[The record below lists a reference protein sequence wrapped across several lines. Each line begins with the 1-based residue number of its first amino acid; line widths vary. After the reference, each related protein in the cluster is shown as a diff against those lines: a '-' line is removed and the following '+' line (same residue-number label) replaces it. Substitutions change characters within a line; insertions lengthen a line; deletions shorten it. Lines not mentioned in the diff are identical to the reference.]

1 MIDGL
6 PVVTEAFPRT
16 VRLVST
22 ARLRPPVLERL
33 VSADDAAA
41 LAEIEGATSERLLAE
56 SRGAEG
62 IGRDEFLHGVP
73 YANFVNAAFAYWKPR
88 ETNRFNAARGAWY
101 AALDVE
107 TCIREVAWHM
117 AEFLARSGELKGVV
131 DYAEMFASM
140 AGEFVDLRG
149 TPRPPLSRSGPGGR
163 LSDRQRDR
171 RRSAGARAERDHLPV
186 RAPCG
191 RNLHR
196 RPYGRTRCSP
206 SRPAPSIGLE
216 WSGDPEPAITAGFPS
231 SGRYRRG
238 GNSPANTACSVAPSL
253 RLNSSASNSAL
264 TASVLSSRGCGTLG
278 VGARGARRARAW
290 P

>member
-22 ARLRPPVLERL
+22 ARLRPPVLEGL

-41 LAEIEGATSERLLAE
+41 LAEIEGATSGRLLAE

-73 YANFVNAAFAYWKPR
+73 YASFVNAAFAYWKPR
-88 ETNRFNAARGAWY
+88 EPNRFNASRGAWY

-107 TCIREVAWHM
+107 TCLREVAWHM
-117 AEFLARSGELKGVV
+117 AEFLARSGLLKGVV

-149 TPRPPLSRSGPGGR
+149 TPGHPCLDPDPAVGYPIGNAIADAARAQGLNGVIYPSVRQPGGTCIAALRPHAVQSVAPGAVYR
-163 LSDRQRDR
+163 L
-171 RRSAGARAERDHLPV
+171 A
-186 RAPCG
+186 
-191 RNLHR
+191 
-196 RPYGRTRCSP
+196 
-206 SRPAPSIGLE
+206 
-216 WSGDPEPAITAGFPS
+216 WSGHVEPAITRI
-231 SGRYRRG
+231 SG
-238 GNSPANTACSVAPSL
+238 
-253 RLNSSASNSAL
+253 
-264 TASVLSSRGCGTLG
+264 
-278 VGARGARRARAW
+278 
-290 P
+290 